1 MFFTGAR
8 THADLVVGAP
18 GEGWPVAMT
27 LLGHERGEEAA
38 TNPILFRAEL
48 DRLLALAAE
57 RGRDHDPLIRQ
68 RLAWC
73 YARVE
78 IMRYLGYRILTQVQ
92 RQTELGQT
100 ELAGTELG
108 AAASVAKLYWS
119 EYHVAATELALDIGG
134 LDGLVPEGRGP
145 LRGAHRRPRRSQ
157 LLGLLARRLPER
169 PGRRDLRRH
178 LEKSSATSS
187 PSRCSACP
195 RRNVADP
202 DEFGGRVALVT
213 AAAGQGIGQAVARR
227 LAAGGARVV
236 VTDIHPGRTEKVTAA
251 IAADYPAATV
261 AGYPLDA
268 GDRDQIDAV
277 VNAVTTSLG
286 PVRILVN
293 NAAVNVVGSIFGYD
307 PAHWDRVLRV
317 NLTGPWYLCRRT
329 MPLMRDAGG
338 GVIVNVGSYAP
349 DVGGGGIEAPYAA
362 SKGGL
367 AALTRGLAHE
377 GGPHRI
383 RAVYLSMGVVK
394 DTKFAADNADLL
406 AKMPGTT
413 GPLGDLPGPADI
425 AEAVAFLASDRA
437 AVHHRRSPQRGR
449 GAYMRN

>member
-1 MFFTGAR
+1 M
-8 THADLVVGAP
+8 
-18 GEGWPVAMT
+18 
-27 LLGHERGEEAA
+27 
-38 TNPILFRAEL
+38 
-48 DRLLALAAE
+48 
-57 RGRDHDPLIRQ
+57 
-68 RLAWC
+68 
-73 YARVE
+73 
-78 IMRYLGYRILTQVQ
+78 
-92 RQTELGQT
+92 
-100 ELAGTELG
+100 
-108 AAASVAKLYWS
+108 
-119 EYHVAATELALDIGG
+119 
-134 LDGLVPEGRGP
+134 
-145 LRGAHRRPRRSQ
+145 
-157 LLGLLARRLPER
+157 
-169 PGRRDLRRH
+169 
-178 LEKSSATSS
+178 
-187 PSRCSACP
+187 
-195 RRNVADP
+195 

-277 VNAVTTSLG
+277 VDAVTASLG
-286 PVRILVN
+286 PVQILVN

-307 PAHWDRVLRV
+307 PADWDRVVRV

-394 DTKFAADNADLL
+394 DTKFAQTTPSCW
-406 AKMPGTT
+406 PGCRAPPGRSVTCRARPTSPRRWPSSPRT
-413 GPLGDLPGPADI
+413 GPPTSPAKSSTWPPAPTCATD
-425 AEAVAFLASDRA
+425 S
-437 AVHHRRSPQRGR
+437 HG
-449 GAYMRN
+449 